1 MNKPQKISL
10 IHILASF
17 AFFIIAHFLPLAE
30 PWKLLV
36 YLLPYLLVGAE
47 VIKDALC
54 SLIHGEML
62 DEAFLM
68 TAATIGAFALGEYAE
83 GVAVMLFY
91 QVGELLQDLAVRKSE
106 KDLSML
112 MDLRPDT
119 ALVQRNGDYLTVSP
133 QEVQPGEIIQIKA
146 GEKVPLDGIL
156 LSGETSVNTMA
167 LTGESLPQELSSGD
181 QILSGSVNMTGL
193 ITVRVTSPFS
203 ESTVSRILSL
213 VKNAA
218 DKKSRAEQFVTRFAK
233 IYTPCIVIAA
243 VLLAVVPPLFV
254 GMWSE
259 WIRRALTFL
268 VVSCPCALVVSVPL
282 AFFCGI
288 GCASG
293 KGILIKGAEF
303 LEKLSSLSTMLFDK
317 TGTLTNGS
325 FAVTKIRPNGCT
337 ASRLLEIAAY
347 AEANSSHPIAAAIT
361 EAYGREI
368 DRSALSK
375 VTEYS
380 GFGIEA
386 VMQGKVYAVGNR
398 KMMEKVHAACPDDA
412 RDGTVVHV
420 TVGNNYLGS
429 LTVSDTVKSSAAD
442 ALSVL
447 RQLGIRETVMLTG
460 DNRAAANVIAKTLN
474 ITDIHAELLPTDKV
488 SVLETYLA
496 DNKTVAFVGDGINDA
511 PVLMRADLGIAMG
524 DFGSDAALEAA
535 DIVLMHDDMNS
546 LPTAVKISRKTMHI
560 VRQNI
565 ILSLAVKFA
574 VLLIGALGLLGSY
587 GMWFAVFADVGVTLL
602 AVLNALRAF
611 RVEP

>member
-1 MNKPQKISL
+1 MNKPQKISQL
-10 IHILASF
+10 HILASF
-17 AFFIIAHFLPLAE
+17 AFFIIAYFLPLAE

-47 VIKDALC
+47 VIKDAFC
-54 SLIHGEML
+54 SLLHGEML
-62 DEAFLM
+62 NEAFLM

-91 QVGELLQDLAVRKSE
+91 QVGELLQSLAVRKSE

-146 GEKVPLDGIL
+146 GEKVPLDGVL

-167 LTGESLPQELSSGD
+167 LTGESLPQELFPGD
-181 QILSGSVNMTGL
+181 QILSGSVNLTGL
-193 ITVRVTSPFS
+193 VTVRVTSPFS

-213 VKNAA
+213 VENAA

-233 IYTPCIVIAA
+233 IYTPCVVIAA
-243 VLLAVVPPLFV
+243 ILLAVVPPLFV
-254 GMWSE
+254 GGWSE

-288 GCASG
+288 GGASSN
-293 KGILIKGAEF
+293 GILIKGAEY
-303 LEKLSSLSTMLFDK
+303 LEKLSSLSTVLFDK
-317 TGTLTNGS
+317 TGTLTTGS
-325 FAVTKIRPNGCT
+325 FAVTMIRPNGCT

-398 KMMEKVHAACPDDA
+398 KMMEKVHAACPDDP

-420 TVGNNYLGS
+420 AVGNDYLGS
-429 LTVSDTVKSSAAD
+429 LTVSDTVKSGAAD
-442 ALSVL
+442 ALSAL

-460 DNRAAANVIAKTLN
+460 DNSAAANVIAKTLN
-474 ITDIHAELLPTDKV
+474 ITDIHAELLPADKV
-488 SVLETYLA
+488 SILETYLEG
-496 DNKTVAFVGDGINDA
+496 NKTVAFVGDGINDA

-524 DFGSDAALEAA
+524 DFGSDAAMEAS

-546 LPTAVKISRKTMHI
+546 MPTAVKISRKTMRI